1 MATVCPGLVGRLI
14 ACDTIF
20 FFFLLSLCGTEDL
33 TVNKMWQFAF
43 LFVRMRIIKK
53 IWKFYWMESW
63 KPFEENG
70 TSWGS
75 SCFTSVFLSMP
86 DLLLLPP
93 HPFTVMLIPPP
104 ALSTLWLLSST
115 EVSEVREV
123 MLSGR
128 TELRI
133 KGFSS
138 VRLQIG
144 TCWTR
149 LGILN
154 SQWGHW
160 TGTCGS
166 LILFLVF
173 FYLLCSA
180 Y

>member
-1 MATVCPGLVGRLI
+1 
-14 ACDTIF
+14 
-20 FFFLLSLCGTEDL
+20 
-33 TVNKMWQFAF
+33 
-43 LFVRMRIIKK
+43 MRIIKK
-53 IWKFYWMESW
+53 IWKFYWMKSS

-75 SCFTSVFLSMP
+75 SCRTSALRVFFFQCQTCCYC
-86 DLLLLPP
+86 PP
-93 HPFTVMLIPPP
+93 PPTHHPFTVMLIPPP